1 MQECAEIT
9 YRYDGSFEGL
19 LCCVFESYDKK
30 EIPADILLD
39 AAPAGLLFRD
49 RTIVTESDKA
59 QRVLASIPQKMGRDA
74 LFFIRQAFLTCLP
87 QKEILL
93 LRFMRLGYQRGPAV
107 LQMLTDETVS
117 RLTKAVRHLERES
130 HLLKGFVRFSIT
142 DNVLTAQIEAKNIVL
157 PLLAE
162 HFCQRFP
169 EERFL
174 IHDKSH
180 GMALIYQPYRPMII
194 AVDEW
199 EMPQADEAELA
210 YRKLWRLFY
219 DSIEIK
225 ARHNPRCRMTQMPKR
240 YWKYMTELAAEKSM
254 PQRPGEAAQKP
265 EPARRCLPE
274 GQGAALAEE

>member
-1 MQECAEIT
+1 MQVRSEVT

-87 QKEILL
+87 QKEVQL
-93 LRFMRLGYQRGPAV
+93 LRFMRLGYQHGPAV

-117 RLTKAVRHLERES
+117 RLMKAVRHLERES
-130 HLLKGFVRFSIT
+130 HLLKGFIRFSIT

-174 IHDKSH
+174 IHDRSH

-199 EMPQADEAELA
+199 EMPQADETELA

-240 YWKYMTELAAEKSM
+240 YWKYMTEFAAENSA
-254 PQRPGEAAQKP
+254 PQREIGERKKMNAQ
-265 EPARRCLPE
+265 RLLPPS
-274 GQGAALAEE
+274 QA